1 MAARGACYKGKGSQA
16 KTQGYHSSAKIDQC
30 LNEGC
35 YAAHNDTF
43 VMMKQCGKR
52 YALLGLLALAP
63 LWLIGQDLHWAGRQD
78 STVLDIKELPSWQPS
93 DSLWQALQKPLPY
106 RPEGERLF
114 RVLSMAN
121 ATEDT
126 LNLGLLTPVN
136 DFTIVYTPQKGW
148 QYTGVG
154 VPLEQRGYLDYAFG
168 LPITLLPGETVRL
181 RLATGAYDP
190 GQVLSFRFSVVD
202 QAYFQRFILEET
214 ERRRNSLALHFL
226 FVGAVSIMMLYVF
239 LLFLQNRRQSMYLYY
254 GLYLLSLLLYLGP
267 KLDPTRMAPD
277 FFPQNFQLFAYTN
290 EPVQWMLFVFYVL
303 FVSHFL
309 DLRSRSRRHFR
320 LLRFMAVLYGLYGL
334 FTLVYI
340 LLTGETTLVHQLFVP
355 SHLVAFAFSL
365 YLIVDFWLRLK
376 SGLRYYIIAGSLFFV
391 AGAMVSMYYS
401 LFLYAPG
408 ETDIQTVPFQ
418 LGPIDFMKLGVLAE
432 VLCFALGIGHRIR
445 ITYRQKAHAQR
456 AYIQE
461 LKRNDA
467 LNRQIQQDLTEQ
479 VEKRSQE
486 IVDKTRELEQ
496 ERSARIKASLEQ
508 QLTRSQMTNLRLQ
521 MNPHFIFNALN
532 SIRHL
537 VLKKDFRTA
546 SAHIGDFARL
556 LRLILQNTSQTNI
569 SLQDELD
576 TLGLYLGFEQ
586 RRFGERLDYEI
597 IVGKGLN
604 PDNVQI
610 PPMLIQPFVE
620 NAVWHGL
627 MHKKEPG
634 KIWIK
639 LNRDK
644 DQLHVQVRDNG
655 IGRQK
660 SQEIGEKRA
669 GTEKSYGLSITK
681 DRLALME
688 RLKQGKGQFEVK
700 DLVKENGEPAGTQV
714 DMCIPL

>member
-1 MAARGACYKGKGSQA
+1 
-16 KTQGYHSSAKIDQC
+16 
-30 LNEGC
+30 
-35 YAAHNDTF
+35 
-43 VMMKQCGKR
+43 
-52 YALLGLLALAP
+52 
-63 LWLIGQDLHWAGRQD
+63 
-78 STVLDIKELPSWQPS
+78 
-93 DSLWQALQKPLPY
+93 
-106 RPEGERLF
+106 
-114 RVLSMAN
+114 
-121 ATEDT
+121 
-126 LNLGLLTPVN
+126 
-136 DFTIVYTPQKGW
+136 
-148 QYTGVG
+148 
-154 VPLEQRGYLDYAFG
+154 
-168 LPITLLPGETVRL
+168 
-181 RLATGAYDP
+181 
-190 GQVLSFRFSVVD
+190 
-202 QAYFQRFILEET
+202 
-214 ERRRNSLALHFL
+214 
-226 FVGAVSIMMLYVF
+226 
-239 LLFLQNRRQSMYLYY
+239 
-254 GLYLLSLLLYLGP
+254 
-267 KLDPTRMAPD
+267 
-277 FFPQNFQLFAYTN
+277 
-290 EPVQWMLFVFYVL
+290 
-303 FVSHFL
+303 
-309 DLRSRSRRHFR
+309 
-320 LLRFMAVLYGLYGL
+320 MAVLYGLYGL

-546 SAHIGDFARL
+546 SAYIGDFARL

-604 PDNVQI
+604 PDNV
-610 PPMLIQPFVE
+610 
-620 NAVWHGL
+620 
-627 MHKKEPG
+627 
-634 KIWIK
+634 
-639 LNRDK
+639 
-644 DQLHVQVRDNG
+644 
-655 IGRQK
+655 
-660 SQEIGEKRA
+660 
-669 GTEKSYGLSITK
+669 
-681 DRLALME
+681 
-688 RLKQGKGQFEVK
+688 
-700 DLVKENGEPAGTQV
+700 
-714 DMCIPL
+714 

>member
-1 MAARGACYKGKGSQA
+1 MA
-16 KTQGYHSSAKIDQC
+16 I
-30 LNEGC
+30 L
-35 YAAHNDTF
+35 YA
-43 VMMKQCGKR
+43 
-52 YALLGLLALAP
+52 
-63 LWLIGQDLHWAGRQD
+63 
-78 STVLDIKELPSWQPS
+78 
-93 DSLWQALQKPLPY
+93 
-106 RPEGERLF
+106 
-114 RVLSMAN
+114 
-121 ATEDT
+121 
-126 LNLGLLTPVN
+126 
-136 DFTIVYTPQKGW
+136 
-148 QYTGVG
+148 
-154 VPLEQRGYLDYAFG
+154 
-168 LPITLLPGETVRL
+168 
-181 RLATGAYDP
+181 
-190 GQVLSFRFSVVD
+190 
-202 QAYFQRFILEET
+202 
-214 ERRRNSLALHFL
+214 
-226 FVGAVSIMMLYVF
+226 
-239 LLFLQNRRQSMYLYY
+239 
-254 GLYLLSLLLYLGP
+254 
-267 KLDPTRMAPD
+267 
-277 FFPQNFQLFAYTN
+277 
-290 EPVQWMLFVFYVL
+290 
-303 FVSHFL
+303 
-309 DLRSRSRRHFR
+309 
-320 LLRFMAVLYGLYGL
+320 LYGL
-334 FTLVYI
+334 FTAIYI
-340 LLTGETTLVHQLFVP
+340 LITSQTTLVQQLFVP
-355 SHLVAFAFSL
+355 SHLVAFVFSL
-365 YLIVDFWLRLK
+365 YLILDFWLRLK
-376 SGLRYYIIAGSLFFV
+376 SGLRYYIIAGSLFFL

-401 LFLYAPG
+401 LGLYAPG
-408 ETDIQTVPFQ
+408 ETALQPVPFQ
-418 LGPIDFMKLGVLAE
+418 LGPIDFMKLGVLVE

-586 RRFGERLDYEI
+586 RRFGERLSYEI
-597 IVGKGLN
+597 TVGKGLN

-634 KIWIK
+634 KIWIE
-639 LNRDK
+639 LHRDK
-644 DQLHVQVRDNG
+644 DHLQVQVRDNG

-660 SQEIGEKRA
+660 SQEIRGKRA
-669 GTEKSYGLSITK
+669 GAEKSYGLSITK

-688 RLKQGKGQFEVK
+688 RLKQGKGHFEVK
-700 DLVKENGEPAGTQV
+700 DLVNEAGEPAGTQV